1 MYVAYKKTM
10 WVLSWLVVLFSTT
23 TCQKDTEFQYFVQS
37 ELQPFFDK
45 FQEEGT
51 ARGKILDMK
60 TVSGVLGDLPSV
72 NVLGRCE
79 QSTLN
84 GTVTIDQAFWDKAS
98 YYEKEYVLFHELGHC
113 VLDRRHLED
122 QRADGTCVS
131 IMQSGTGGCRMSYNA
146 QTRSAYLDEL
156 FQ

>member
-1 MYVAYKKTM
+1 MSILLRKTTQ
-10 WVLSWLVVLFSTT
+10 VLLWLVVLFSTT
-23 TCQKDTEFQYFVQS
+23 TCQKDTDFEYFVQS

-45 FQEEGT
+45 FQEEGRT
-51 ARGKILDMK
+51 RGKILDM
-60 TVSGVLGDLPSV
+60 TRVSGVLGDLPSA

-79 QSTLN
+79 QSTSN
-84 GTVTIDQAFWDKAS
+84 GTITIDQAFWDKAS

-122 QRADGTCVS
+122 QRADGTCAS
-131 IMQSGTGGCRMSYNA
+131 MMQSGTGGCRMSYNA